1 MMNLIHTG
9 IIYFLANSILFSCS
23 DTDTQKPSV
32 TGTVP
37 VSSGAAFDSIATLP
51 QTDTAL
57 YDLIMDRLA
66 NGDQSGRWPPKAV
79 YPKEGALLPYKRI
92 VAYYGNFYS
101 AQMGILGQHP
111 TQQVLEMLKAEI
123 IKWENAD
130 TLTPVLPA
138 IHYIAVTAQRSPG
151 AGGKYRLR
159 MPFSQI
165 DKAIALAK
173 EIDGIVFLDIQVGL
187 STLQQEIPA
196 LKEYLKMPE
205 VHLGIDPEYSMKSGL
220 RPGTAIGTFDAA
232 DINYASE
239 YLAALVKVNNLP
251 PKILVVHRFTNGM
264 VTNYKKITTRAEVQ
278 IVMNMDGFGF
288 PAKKKNTYY
297 HSIYKEQVQFA
308 GFKLFYKNDTWADN
322 SLMTPDEILKLK
334 PQPIYIQYQ

>member
-1 MMNLIHTG
+1 MNLIHTG

-23 DTDTQKPSV
+23 DTDTQKPS
-32 TGTVP
+32 GTEP
-37 VSSGAAFDSIATLP
+37 VSSGAVFDSIATLP

-79 YPKEGALLPYKRI
+79 YPKEGAILPYKRI

-101 AQMGILGQHP
+101 AQMGILGQYP
-111 TQQVLEMLKAEI
+111 EVQMLSKLKAEI
-123 IKWENAD
+123 KNWEKAD
-130 TLTPVLPA
+130 TLIPVMPA
-138 IHYIAVTAQRSPG
+138 IHYIAVTAQRNPG
-151 AGGKYRLR
+151 IGGKYRLR
-159 MPFSQI
+159 MPFHQI
-165 DKAIALAK
+165 DKALTLAK
-173 EIDGIVFLDIQVGL
+173 EVDGIVFLDIQVGL
-187 STLQQEIPA
+187 STLQQEIPVF
-196 LKEYLKMPE
+196 EQYLKMPQ
-205 VHLGIDPEYSMKSGL
+205 VHLAIDPEYSMKSGL

-239 YLAALVKVNNLP
+239 YLAALVNVNNLP

-264 VTNYKKITTRAEVQ
+264 VTNYKKILTRSEVQ
-278 IVMNMDGFGF
+278 LVMNMDGFGF

-297 HSIYKEQVQFA
+297 HFIYMEPVQFA
-308 GFKLFYKNDTWADN
+308 GFKLFYKNDTWDGKP
-322 SLMTPDEILKLK
+322 LMTPAEILSLK